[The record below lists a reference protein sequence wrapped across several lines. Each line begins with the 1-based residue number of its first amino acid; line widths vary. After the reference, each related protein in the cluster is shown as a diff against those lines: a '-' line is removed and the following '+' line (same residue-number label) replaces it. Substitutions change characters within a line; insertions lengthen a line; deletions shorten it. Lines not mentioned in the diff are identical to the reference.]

1 MAVIDMPSS
10 VLWAFGESSLTLN
23 DIRWRAESV
32 WTRSAQEYSVVGSW
46 HWRGWVK
53 IVARTH
59 DAAADLEGWLDQ
71 ACEAGNLIRMPHPRW
86 RQPRGTLR
94 GSPTVSGGHAAGASQ
109 LAIAGLNGQTIK
121 RGDILGVPGHLLRA
135 QEDGTVSGGIVTIG
149 IRGKLRTPLLHG
161 DTVTWNAPTTTFQA
175 QGRPEIL
182 YLAGYS
188 PEFTLELVERWV

>member
-1 MAVIDMPSS
+1 MVDAEGPSARAVRAHAGDGRGEAHATPPSTAS
-10 VLWAFGESSLTLN
+10 TRATSSPAPPH
-23 DIRWRAESV
+23 RAASS
-32 WTRSAQEYSVVGSW
+32 TRRSTAS
-46 HWRGWVK
+46 
-53 IVARTH
+53 T
-59 DAAADLEGWLDQ
+59 
-71 ACEAGNLIRMPHPRW
+71 PP
-86 RQPRGTLR
+86 
-94 GSPTVSGGHAAGASQ
+94 AGASQ